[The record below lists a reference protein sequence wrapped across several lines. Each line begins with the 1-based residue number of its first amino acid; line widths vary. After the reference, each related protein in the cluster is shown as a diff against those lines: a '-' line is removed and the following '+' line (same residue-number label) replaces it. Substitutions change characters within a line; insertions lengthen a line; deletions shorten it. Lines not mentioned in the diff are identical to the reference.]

1 MGWSS
6 EDLLLTLQFNC
17 GLIMVFEKTGIERGI
32 GGDDIKVAFCVKT
45 DENGQLVSQ
54 KKVMKDSRCEFVFS
68 FERPKMS
75 HKGEVLYHIT
85 RLENIEEIK
94 KNGLKPRVGN
104 CYANHWLS
112 MSGDLFDDIQRHLY
126 PGIFFLS
133 GKRVNGGRRA
143 GYKTV
148 KVNVDDLDPR
158 FLFVD
163 DAWKNEKSFFYTAE
177 IPPEK
182 LIITR

>member
-1 MGWSS
+1 
-6 EDLLLTLQFNC
+6 
-17 GLIMVFEKTGIERGI
+17 MVFEKQGTENNF
-32 GGDDIKVAFCVKT
+32 KVTFRLET
-45 DENGQLVSQ
+45 DENGGLVSQ
-54 KKVMKDSRCEFVFS
+54 KKTMKNCLVDLVYT

-85 RLENIEEIK
+85 GLENIEEIK

-112 MSGDLFDDIQRHLY
+112 KSGDIFDDIRSHLY